1 MLGIVPSGAITFISK
16 VYEGSISDK
25 EIVKTSGILNKSF
38 WHVSDLIMAD
48 RGFKIQNE
56 LAPSKVELCNPSFL
70 GGRVELTEKGVKQ
83 WQTIDSVRENV
94 EKVITRIKKFKALNH
109 ITLTV
114 HESVNQIWTVLC
126 ILCNSLPT
134 LIQKTQIKIETETNT
149 N

>member
-1 MLGIVPSGAITFISK
+1 MKELLGIVPSGAIIFK
-16 VYEGSISDK
+16 EGSISDK

-83 WQTIDSVRENV
+83 
-94 EKVITRIKKFKALNH
+94 
-109 ITLTV
+109 
-114 HESVNQIWTVLC
+114 
-126 ILCNSLPT
+126 
-134 LIQKTQIKIETETNT
+134 
-149 N
+149 